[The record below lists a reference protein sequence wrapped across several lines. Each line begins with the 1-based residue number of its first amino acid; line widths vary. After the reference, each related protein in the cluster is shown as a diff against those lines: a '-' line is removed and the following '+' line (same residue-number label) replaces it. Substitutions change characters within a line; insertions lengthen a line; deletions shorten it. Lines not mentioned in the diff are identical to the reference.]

1 MADENRIVEAA
12 AGLQSSTENAA
23 MLERSIAIAQ
33 QGARAAAEAEASAIS
48 AGATNEAAHGI
59 LLAVQNIYS
68 ETEKL
73 IEDGGIPGG
82 TGPRGYSAYEIAQQN
97 GFVGTEAQWLASLKV
112 KGDKGDPGVKG
123 DPGAAGTNGTNG
135 TNGTAATVAVGT
147 VSQGTTPSVTNS
159 GTASAAVL
167 NFVLQKGDKGDKGDA
182 GAPGA
187 SATIQIGTVGV
198 GSTPSVTN
206 SGTASAAVLNFVLQK
221 GDKGDKGEQ
230 GIQGIPG
237 TPGVNGVG
245 VPAGGNLGQALVKV
259 GTGDYQT
266 AWRDV
271 AAGGSGGETGQSVL
285 TNVLTSRRFGRM
297 KVIDGPASVTTFHIV
312 MELQADFVGL
322 RVGIPNLHTA
332 PVNGVKV
339 YWGVTNELKGANNYV
354 HPYLDGGFWL
364 DPKFNGQSSV
374 NLPARLDEECPSIT
388 YSDIVGFSSI
398 DRVETD
404 RKWPLLVVRVEFPA
418 NSKITVP
425 YTDVWYWRTTGE
437 HRTMRISQQ
446 NVAGVTTPSSY
457 TATAAIDENAFVP
470 IIQYTT
476 RRAGVQLFLCGDSTT
491 EGLGNNVRDYGA
503 VQTAANRLTT
513 KDYPFEYYNAGLHA
527 QGPLTYSKQLALYL
541 NDVKPSAVFYQP
553 YSINNTPTGGMNSST
568 YGENYLSLTRYE
580 DETRKIVPR
589 PKKFFYEGLPCNT
602 AYRNTGAGDA
612 LRRQWNAWLKTWTGT
627 VTMEG
632 YAAAITGTRD
642 ENGQDQIKD
651 GLTNDNVH
659 PNAAGYETLAAIVT
673 PYLKTL
679 APSWPFQ

>member
-1 MADENRIVEAA
+1 MADENRIVESAA
-12 AGLQSSTENAA
+12 ALLSSTKSAA
-23 MLERSIAIAQ
+23 MLERSIAVAQ
-33 QGARAAAEAEASAIS
+33 QGARAAAEAEASAGS
-48 AGATNEAAHGI
+48 VGANMEAAQGI

-68 ETEKL
+68 EIEKL

-82 TGPRGYSAYEIAQQN
+82 TGPRGYSAYEVALQN
-97 GFVGTEAQWLASLKV
+97 GFTGTEAQWLASLKV
-112 KGDKGDPGVKG
+112 KGDKGADGA
-123 DPGAAGTNGTNG
+123 PGAKGSDGAPGAKGADG
-135 TNGTAATVAVGT
+135 AAATVAVGT
-147 VSQGTTPSVTNS
+147 VSQGTTASVTNS

-167 NFVLQKGDKGDKGDA
+167 NFVLQKGDKGDKGDPGQT
-182 GAPGA
+182 GAA
-187 SATIQIGTVGV
+187 ATVQVGTVGV

-221 GDKGDKGEQ
+221 GDKGEKGEK
-230 GIQGIPG
+230 GDPG
-237 TPGVNGVG
+237 ATGAPGVNGAG
-245 VPAGGNLGQALVKV
+245 VPAGGNLGQALVKI
-259 GTGDYQT
+259 GAGDFQTG
-266 AWRDV
+266 WRDV
-271 AAGGSGGETGQSVL
+271 AAGGGGSEVGQSVL

-297 KVIDGPASVTTFHIV
+297 KIIDGPASVTTFHIV

-339 YWGVTNELKGANNYV
+339 SWGVTNQLKGANNYV
-354 HPYLDGGFWL
+354 HPYLDGGYWL
-364 DPKFNGQSSV
+364 TTNFSGQAAV
-374 NLPARLDEECPSIT
+374 NLPARLAEECPSISYT
-388 YSDIVGFSSI
+388 DIVGFSSI

-425 YTDVWYWRTTGE
+425 YTDVWFWRTTGQ

-457 TATAAIDENAFVP
+457 DATATIDENAFVP

-503 VQTAANRLTT
+503 VQTAADRLTT
-513 KDYPFEYYNAGLHA
+513 KDYPFEYFNAGLHA
-527 QGPLTYSKQLALYL
+527 QGPLTYSKQLELYL
-541 NDVKPSAVFYQP
+541 QNVKPSAVFYQP
-553 YSINNTPTGGMNSST
+553 YSINNVPTGGMNSST
-568 YGENYLSLTRYE
+568 YGENYISLTRYE
-580 DETRKIVPR
+580 DEVRKLVPR
-589 PKKFFYEGLPCNT
+589 PRKFFYEGLPTNT
-602 AYRNTGAGDA
+602 AYRKTGAGDD

-627 VTMEG
+627 TTLEG
-632 YAAAITGTRD
+632 YAAAVTGTRD
-642 ENGQDQIKD
+642 ADGQDQFKE
-651 GLTNDNVH
+651 GMTSDNVH
-659 PNAAGYETLAAIVT
+659 PNSTGYDPLATVVV